1 MAKVYSGVDGI
12 KAPEFM
18 QDFDKYEKACD
29 KYVADVKAWA
39 KKDNPTCPEAG
50 EEIHFPVADGRARY
64 IVCSLKPVALIH
76 LHVMDAWHF
85 QYAHRLTAK
94 DVVLSLAGERA
105 LAEIF
110 SQKRSLVG

>member
-29 KYVADVKAWA
+29 EYVEAVKACA
-39 KKDNPTCPEAG
+39 KKNNPTCPEAG
-50 EEIHFPVADGRARY
+50 EEIYFPVADGNARY
-64 IVCSLKPVALIH
+64 IVYNLKPVELIH

-85 QYAHRLTAK
+85 QYANRLTAK
-94 DVVLSLAGERA
+94 DVRNEIGRQQA

-110 SQKRSLVG
+110 GGKKNLVG